1 MLLLSK
7 SKTFFVA
14 TQPHLVAVW
23 QMWQLWDNSVTLVML
38 LPLIL
43 CWDNPHRW
51 MSMSVDKGQPLW
63 IQLWHRCLSREK
75 TKMTYNSAEVFYL
88 CRVVYQPQYYRIPF
102 WYSACPQLSPP
113 QIFRKMDNRYFSH
126 RPKDTLELPFH
137 WKNDAGRPRLRAAN
151 GCLKEGTQTTFYGL
165 TKNYKF
171 QTSRL
176 RKLLPVTRDPRLW
189 RRDRIS
195 KYKP

>member
-1 MLLLSK
+1 
-7 SKTFFVA
+7 
-14 TQPHLVAVW
+14 
-23 QMWQLWDNSVTLVML
+23 ML

-151 GCLKEGTQTTFYGL
+151 GCLKEGTQNTFYSL
-165 TKNYKF
+165 TKTTVQWGLGRNFSFIVGSKYWEF
-171 QTSRL
+171 EVAQVATCR
-176 RKLLPVTRDPRLW
+176 RRHNILLILKGPKGWYTFKGHTLG
-189 RRDRIS
+189 RIS
-195 KYKP
+195 YYA